1 MNMVAP
7 PPPAPTIS
15 LEPPSPAARYAA
27 LILTI
32 LSVVL
37 IAVLGP
43 IAKRPMGEAAVFL
56 PAYQCTLIVVD
67 LVTAVLLYGEFRA
80 GRALA
85 LLVLTAAYL
94 FEVGSLVIYT
104 LSFPG
109 LFGPT
114 GMIGGGSQA
123 PSWLWLMW
131 HGGFVGAIWAYA
143 LMTRRTMGSRV
154 QEVGAATAGALLAIA
169 AALLLMLALVTV
181 WHDHLPT
188 LMVAG
193 DYSRSVGQ
201 GVGPA
206 VLLACVAGA
215 ALLWR
220 NRRRSVVDLWLV
232 VVLVTWACDVA
243 LSGVLGASRFDLG
256 WYAGRA
262 FGLLSSVILLIV
274 LLLENQAG
282 QARLIEARRRLAH
295 REHLQALGQLTGGV
309 AHDFNNMLFVL
320 QGSLDAIERNAGA
333 PAQVKRYTE
342 IARSGLASGTTL
354 AQQLLTFA
362 GRQHS
367 TRETL
372 DLNKVLTHFEP
383 LVKQALADRIALA
396 LSLGPPAPATIDR
409 GQFEAAI
416 LNLAVN
422 ARHAMKDIGRL
433 VIRTD
438 GVTLRAGEL
447 ADLSAGA
454 YVAVWVT
461 DNGVG
466 MTEEVAAKAITPFFT
481 TKTGAKDS
489 GSGLGLSQVYGFV
502 RASGGDLEIKTQPGR
517 GTSIGLFL
525 PRAVS

>member
-1 MNMVAP
+1 MVAI

-15 LEPPSPAARYAA
+15 LEPPSTAARYAA
-27 LILTI
+27 SVLAI

-37 IAVLGP
+37 IAALGP
-43 IAKRPMGEAAVFL
+43 IAKRPMGEAAAFL
-56 PAYQCTLIVVD
+56 PAYQCALIVVD

-94 FEVGSLVIYT
+94 FEVGSLIIYT

-109 LFGPT
+109 LFAPAGV
-114 GMIGGGSQA
+114 IGGGSQS
-123 PSWLWLMW
+123 PSWLWLLW
-131 HGGFVGAIWAYA
+131 HGGFVAAIWIYG
-143 LMTRRTMGSRV
+143 LMTPRTMGPRV
-154 QEVGAATAGALLAIA
+154 QEIAGPTALALLAVA
-169 AALLLMLALVTV
+169 AALVAMLLLVTV
-181 WHDHLPT
+181 WHDRLPT
-188 LMVAG
+188 LMVSG

-215 ALLWR
+215 VLLWR

-274 LLLENQAG
+274 LLLENHAG
-282 QARLIEARRRLAH
+282 QGRLMEVRQRLAQ

-309 AHDFNNMLFVL
+309 AHDFNNVLFVL
-320 QGSLDAIERNAGA
+320 QGSLDAIERSGGD
-333 PAQVKRYTE
+333 PAQVKRYAE
-342 IARSGLASGTTL
+342 IARAGLASGATL

-362 GRQHS
+362 GRQRS
-367 TRETL
+367 QRETL
-372 DLNKVLTHFEP
+372 DLNRVLKDFEP
-383 LVKQALADRIALA
+383 LVRQALADGISLD
-396 LSLGPPAPATIDR
+396 LPLGPPAPATIDR

-422 ARHAMKDIGRL
+422 ARHAMKDVGRL
-433 VIRTD
+433 IVRTD
-438 GVTLRAGEL
+438 GITLRAGEIS
-447 ADLSAGA
+447 DLSAGA

-466 MTEEVAAKAITPFFT
+466 MTEEVASKAITPFFT
-481 TKTGAKDS
+481 TKSGS
-489 GSGLGLSQVYGFV
+489 QGSGLGLSQVYGFA
-502 RASGGDLEIKTQPGR
+502 RASGGDLEIKTQRGR
-517 GTSIGLFL
+517 GTSVGLFL
-525 PRAVS
+525 PRAVA